1 MGKDSAVFNIFVTLI
16 LLINFIIYKR
26 VFYIIYFRYN

>member
-1 MGKDSAVFNIFVTLI
+1 VGKDSAVFNIFVTLV

-26 VFYIIYFRYN
+26 IFYTIYFRYN